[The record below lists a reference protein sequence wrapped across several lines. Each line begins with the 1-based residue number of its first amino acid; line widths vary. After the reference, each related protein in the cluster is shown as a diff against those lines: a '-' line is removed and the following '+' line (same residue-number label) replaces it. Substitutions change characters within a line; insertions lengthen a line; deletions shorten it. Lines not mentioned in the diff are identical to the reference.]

1 MYCTHL
7 ADGNE
12 LLPSDYQYHPLVN
25 FLTLFPLY
33 PTLSPDRNAFQSDEN
48 IRLQQQMATLTRDN
62 HHLKRK
68 LVCKKYRQTE
78 LLFSKYLPWFQN
90 LKFVKLD
97 YRYTYFMFAAKKIEK
112 FLFFYDL

>member
-25 FLTLFPLY
+25 FLTLLSLY
-33 PTLSPDRNAFQSDEN
+33 PTLSSDRNAFQSDEN

-68 LVCKKYRQTE
+68 LVCKKNRHTE
-78 LLFSKYLPWFQN
+78 LLFSKFLPWFQN

-97 YRYTYFMFAAKKIEK
+97 YRYTYFTWAAKKIEK
-112 FLFFYDL
+112 FLFFCDF